1 MKRIYF
7 LTLLPLLAT
16 LISCK
21 QFLDIKPNGKTI
33 PKTADEFASLLHSRL
48 NEIDY
53 ASSLEPLIGN
63 ISSLTDI
70 EYFSDNLDANLNIY
84 PGSNNLPVYV
94 GKKLNAQQTR
104 YSNLY
109 QRIRDCNIIIDNLKT
124 EDNEES
130 KNVLGTAYAIRG
142 VAYFLL
148 LREFCEPYQRDDQL
162 GVPLVTRFDMEE
174 KPLRSTY
181 GQTIHQ
187 IEQDFNKSI
196 SYQVSDKLFRF
207 TEDVSR
213 AYLARLHFWTKNW
226 DKAISQ
232 STTLL
237 ATYPMLDTTSYK
249 AMIQSKNT
257 QLGNTLLR
265 SYIFSDQSADI
276 SYSNESQAIQFRPAS
291 KEFFDLFIEKGDDVR
306 FNIIFGKKR
315 VNQKNFFAGVRTDEM
330 CLILAEAY
338 AHKNNEGKALEYLN
352 LIRSKRIPKY
362 VAYTAANLPVVSK
375 KALITIDAEGKAL
388 TPLMQAILNERRKEL
403 YGEGDRFWELK
414 RNGSPGFWV
423 ASNGRRY
430 TTLPFM
436 YTFPI
441 PKIDVQIINGL
452 IQNPGYIN

>member
-1 MKRIYF
+1 MKRFYF
-7 LTLLPLLAT
+7 VTLLPLFAT
-16 LISCK
+16 FISCK

-33 PKTADEFASLLHSRL
+33 PKTSDEFASLLHNRL

-53 ASSLEPLIGN
+53 ADNSEPLIGS
-63 ISSLTDI
+63 IGSLTDI
-70 EYFSDNLDANLNIY
+70 EYFSDNLDANLNIF
-84 PGSNNLPVYV
+84 PGGSNLPVYV
-94 GKKLNAQQTR
+94 GQKLNEQQTR
-104 YSNLY
+104 YSTLY

-130 KNVLGTAYAIRG
+130 KNVLGTAYAMRG

-148 LREFCEPYQRDDQL
+148 LREFCEPYQSDDQL

-181 GQTIHQ
+181 GQSIHQ
-187 IEQDFNKSI
+187 IEQDLNKSI
-196 SYQVSDKLFRF
+196 SYHVSDKLFRF

-226 DKAISQ
+226 DNAISQ
-232 STTLL
+232 SITLISS
-237 ATYPMLDTTSYK
+237 YPMLDTTEYR
-249 AMIQSKNT
+249 AMIQSKNS

-265 SYIFSDQSADI
+265 SYIFNDQNGDI
-276 SYSNESQAIQFRPAS
+276 TYSNESQAIQFRPAS
-291 KEFFDLFIEKGDDVR
+291 KDFFDLFTEKEEDVR

-315 VNQKNFFAGVRTDEM
+315 INKKNFFAGVRTDEM
-330 CLILAEAY
+330 VLILAEAY
-338 AHKNNEGKALEYLN
+338 AHKGNEDKALEYLN

-362 VAYTAANLPVVSK
+362 VAYTAANLPAISTTG
-375 KALITIDAEGKAL
+375 LIKVDADGKPL
-388 TPLMQAILNERRKEL
+388 TPLIQAILNERRKEL

-414 RNGSPGFWV
+414 RNGSPSFWV

-430 TTLPFM
+430 TTYPYM

-441 PKIDVQIINGL
+441 PRTDMQIINGL
-452 IQNPGYIN
+452 IQNPGYFN

>member
-1 MKRIYF
+1 MKRIYI

-16 LISCK
+16 FISCK

-33 PKTADEFASLLHSRL
+33 PKTTDEFASLLHSRL

-53 ASSLEPLIGN
+53 ADNGEPLLGS
-63 ISSLTDI
+63 ISRLTDI

-84 PGSNNLPVYV
+84 PGGNNLPVYV
-94 GKKLNAQQTR
+94 GKKLNEQQTR

-109 QRIRDCNIIIDNLKT
+109 QRIRDCNIIIDNLNT
-124 EDNEES
+124 EDTEES

-148 LREFCEPYQRDDQL
+148 LREFCEPYQGDDQL

-187 IEQDFNKSI
+187 IEQDLNKSI
-196 SYQVSDKLFRF
+196 SYHVSDKLFRF
-207 TEDVSR
+207 TEDVSH
-213 AYLARLHFWTKNW
+213 AYLARLHFWTRNW

-232 STTLL
+232 SIPLLTTY
-237 ATYPMLDTTSYK
+237 TMLDTVEYR

-265 SYIFSDQSADI
+265 SYVFSEYSADL
-276 SYSNESQAIQFRPAS
+276 SYSNESQAVQYRPTS
-291 KEFFDLFIEKGDDVR
+291 KEFFDLFIEKEEDVR

-315 VNQKNFFAGVRTDEM
+315 INKKNFFAGVRTDEM
-330 CLILAEAY
+330 ALILAEAY
-338 AHKNNEGKALEYLN
+338 AHKGNEDKALEYLN
-352 LIRSKRIPKY
+352 LIRSKRIPSY
-362 VAYTAANLPVVSK
+362 VAYTISNLPAVSTT
-375 KALITIDAEGKAL
+375 ALIKVDANGKPL
-388 TPLMQAILNERRKEL
+388 TPLIQAILNERRKEL

-414 RNGSPGFWV
+414 RNGSPSFWV
-423 ASNGRRY
+423 ASNGRKY
-430 TTLPFM
+430 TTLPYM
-436 YTFPI
+436 YTFPV
-441 PKIDVQIINGL
+441 PRTDMQIINGL

>member
-16 LISCK
+16 FTSCK

-33 PKTADEFASLLHSRL
+33 PKTTDEFASLLHSRL

-53 ASSLEPLIGN
+53 AHLSEPLLGN
-63 ISSLTDI
+63 ISNMTDI
-70 EYFSDNLDANLNIY
+70 EYFSDNLDANLNIF
-84 PGSNNLPVYV
+84 PGGSNLPVYI

-162 GVPLVTRFDMEE
+162 GVPLVTHFDMEE

-181 GQTIHQ
+181 GQTVHQ
-187 IEQDFNKSI
+187 IEQDLNKSI
-196 SYQVSDKLFRF
+196 SFHVSDKLFRF

-213 AYLARLHFWTKNW
+213 AYLARLHFWTKDW
-226 DKAISQ
+226 DNAISQ

-237 ATYPMLDTTSYK
+237 TTYPMLDTTEYRE
-249 AMIQSKNT
+249 MIQSKNT
-257 QLGNTLLR
+257 QLSNTLLR
-265 SYIFSDQSADI
+265 SYVFSESNADFVHT
-276 SYSNESQAIQFRPAS
+276 SESQNLQFRPAS
-291 KEFFDLFIEKGDDVR
+291 KEFFDLFIEKEEDVR
-306 FNIIFGKKR
+306 FNIIFDKKR
-315 VNQKNFFAGVRTDEM
+315 INKKNFFAGVRTDEM
-330 CLILAEAY
+330 ALILAESY
-338 AHKNNEGKALEYLN
+338 AHKSNDDKALEYLN

-362 VAYTAANLPVVSK
+362 VAYTTANLPVVSTT
-375 KALITIDAEGKAL
+375 ALITVDADGKPL

-414 RNGSPGFWV
+414 RNGSPSFWV
-423 ASNGRRY
+423 ASSGRKY
-430 TTLPFM
+430 TTLPYM

-441 PKIDVQIINGL
+441 PRTDMQIINGL

>member
-1 MKRIYF
+1 MKRIYI

-16 LISCK
+16 FISCK

-53 ASSLEPLIGN
+53 ANSAEPLIGN

-84 PGSNNLPVYV
+84 PGANNLPVYV
-94 GKKLNAQQTR
+94 GLKLNQQQTR

-109 QRIRDCNIIIDNLKT
+109 QRIRDCNIIIDNIKT
-124 EDNEES
+124 ENDEQS
-130 KNVLGTAYAIRG
+130 KTVLGTAYAMRG
-142 VAYFLL
+142 VAYLQL

-162 GVPLVTRFDMEE
+162 GLPLVTRFDMEE

-181 GQTIHQ
+181 GQTINQ
-187 IEQDFNKSI
+187 IEQDLNKSI
-196 SYQVSDKLFRF
+196 SYHVSDKLFRF

-226 DKAISQ
+226 DKAINQ
-232 STTLL
+232 SIPLL
-237 ATYPMLDTTSYK
+237 TTYPMLDAVEYI

-265 SYIFSDQSADI
+265 SYIFSDQGADI
-276 SYSNESQAIQFRPAS
+276 NYTNQSQAIQFRPAS
-291 KEFFDLFIEKGDDVR
+291 KEFYDLFIEKEEDVR

-315 VNQKNFFAGVRTDEM
+315 INQKNFFAGVRTDEM

-338 AHKNNEGKALEYLN
+338 AHKGNEEKALEYLN
-352 LIRSKRIPKY
+352 LIRSKRISKY
-362 VAYTAANLPVVSK
+362 VAYTTANLPAVSTT
-375 KALITIDAEGKAL
+375 ALVKVDANGKPL

-414 RNGSPGFWV
+414 RNGSPSFWV
-423 ASNGRRY
+423 AANGRRY
-430 TTLPFM
+430 TTQAFM

-441 PKIDVQIINGL
+441 PKVDVQIINGL

>member
-1 MKRIYF
+1 MKRIYI

-16 LISCK
+16 FISCK

-53 ASSLEPLIGN
+53 ANSAEPLIGN

-84 PGSNNLPVYV
+84 PGGNNLPVYV
-94 GKKLNAQQTR
+94 GLRLNQQQTR

-109 QRIRDCNIIIDNLKT
+109 QRIRDCNIIIDNIKT
-124 EDNEES
+124 ENDEQS
-130 KNVLGTAYAIRG
+130 KTVLGTAYAMRG
-142 VAYFLL
+142 VAYLQL

-162 GVPLVTRFDMEE
+162 GLPLVTRFDMEE

-181 GQTIHQ
+181 GQTINQ
-187 IEQDFNKSI
+187 IEQDLNKSI
-196 SYQVSDKLFRF
+196 SYHVSDKLFRF

-226 DKAISQ
+226 DKAINQ
-232 STTLL
+232 SIPLL
-237 ATYPMLDTTSYK
+237 TTYPMLDAVEYV

-265 SYIFSDQSADI
+265 SYIFSDQGADI
-276 SYSNESQAIQFRPAS
+276 NYTNQSQAIQFRPAS
-291 KEFFDLFIEKGDDVR
+291 KEFYDLFIEKEEDVR

-315 VNQKNFFAGVRTDEM
+315 INQKNFFAGVRTDEM

-338 AHKNNEGKALEYLN
+338 AHKGNEEKALEYLN
-352 LIRSKRIPKY
+352 LIRSKRISKY
-362 VAYTAANLPVVSK
+362 VAYTTANLPAVSTT
-375 KALITIDAEGKAL
+375 ALVKVDANGKPL

-414 RNGSPGFWV
+414 RNGSPSFWV
-423 ASNGRRY
+423 AANGRRY
-430 TTLPFM
+430 TTQAFM

-441 PKIDVQIINGL
+441 PKVDVQIINGL